1 MQDINNNH
9 KFKFYNNSKIVQ
21 HQGNIVQHQ
30 GTIVQNQW
38 VHAYKAKWVHA
49 YKAKWVHAY
58 KAKWVHA
65 YKASTTKLQNLFI
78 DREKL

>member
-30 GTIVQNQW
+30 GTIVQNQ
-38 VHAYKAKWVHA
+38 
-49 YKAKWVHAY
+49 
-58 KAKWVHA
+58 
-65 YKASTTKLQNLFI
+65 
-78 DREKL
+78 